1 MTEGST
7 TTTTSTTTTAST
19 TTTTTTSTTTTSST
33 TTTTKKPE
41 LEIPDVGLLDPIEDS
56 IIKTSPNKLK
66 PDRDDTF
73 EAVLNSQPINIP
85 SATNNAGSAPTSIE
99 PIEPRIEPTGSQC
112 GKLGGA
118 AVLQAFGRAAH
129 NLLPDLVFSWVTGG
143 QSNKKS
149 PSARLDDEDELEP
162 RIIAGDV
169 TSTVLFCWLVAIME
183 KSKDGNSDQ
192 FICTGALV
200 EPDLVVT
207 SASCTLR

>member
-1 MTEGST
+1 M
-7 TTTTSTTTTAST
+7 
-19 TTTTTTSTTTTSST
+19 
-33 TTTTKKPE
+33 
-41 LEIPDVGLLDPIEDS
+41 
-56 IIKTSPNKLK
+56 IKTSPNKLK
-66 PDRDDTF
+66 PDRDDSF
-73 EAVLNSQPINIP
+73 EAAVLNSQPINIP
-85 SATNNAGSAPTSIE
+85 SATNNAGGLP
-99 PIEPRIEPTGSQC
+99 EPRIDPRSNQC
-112 GKLGGA
+112 GRLGGA

-149 PSARLDDEDELEP
+149 PSARLDDEEDLEP

-169 TSTVLFCWLVAIME
+169 TSTVLYCWLVAIIE